1 MQFRPT
7 NCENRLLWRNP
18 MTQPP
23 PDQNISNGMSTS
35 ATGLTGKALKAK
47 VLRTYQQKSG
57 QNHIKSPNRKADVQD
72 HPFGD
77 QSGLATLVQSDIEV
91 QIAKTIDEINDILR
105 TLVPIAA
112 QPI

>member
-1 MQFRPT
+1 
-7 NCENRLLWRNP
+7 

-35 ATGLTGKALKAK
+35 ATGLTGKALKTE

-57 QNHIKSPNRKADVQD
+57 HNYLKKPTRKADVQD

-77 QSGLATLVQSDIEV
+77 QSGLATLAQSDIEV

-105 TLVPIAA
+105 TLVPIAV
-112 QPI
+112 QPIADS